1 MTIKSIYVIGS
12 LKNDEITKVSKLLR
26 EQGFEVFDDWK
37 APGPDADDYLRDY
50 YRERGLTYS
59 EILGSHGVQ
68 HVFNFDKFHLD
79 RCDCALLVMPAG
91 KSGHLELGYTVGK
104 GKPGFI
110 LMDQEPERVD
120 VMHSFA
126 TKVFMNK
133 EEMIEYFKSDRE
145 YISSGSRAPTVG
157 EVPRVS
163 KGFEEIVR
171 REFESYCD
179 AFRNLPTAN
188 HQIFRDDS
196 RGRYYFYE

>member
-1 MTIKSIYVIGS
+1 MSTKGKFLIKSIYVIGS

-50 YRERGLTYS
+50 YRDRGLTYS

-91 KSGHLELGYTVGK
+91 KSGHLELGYTVGR

-133 EEMIEYFKSDRE
+133 EEMIEYFKSVE
-145 YISSGSRAPTVG
+145 QSVPTKSSRTTSDVVG
-157 EVPRVS
+157 EVLRVQ
-163 KGFEEIVR
+163 
-171 REFESYCD
+171 REKIPSYGERLTGYGVIQD
-179 AFRNLPTAN
+179 TSIILKNRPNL
-188 HQIFRDDS
+188 
-196 RGRYYFYE
+196 

>member
-1 MTIKSIYVIGS
+1 MIKSIYVIGS
-12 LKNDEITKVSKLLR
+12 LKNDEITKISKLLR

-50 YRERGLTYS
+50 YRDRGLTYS
-59 EILGSHGVQ
+59 EILESHGVQ
-68 HVFNFDKFHLD
+68 HVFNFDKHHLD

-133 EEMIEYFKSDRE
+133 EEMIDYFRHINKTDVSKTKLP
-145 YISSGSRAPTVG
+145 SLGG
-157 EVPRVS
+157 EPRVQ
-163 KGFEEIVR
+163 
-171 REFESYCD
+171 REKTPSYGVQLTGYGVIQD
-179 AFRNLPTAN
+179 TSIILKNRPNL
-188 HQIFRDDS
+188 
-196 RGRYYFYE
+196 